1 MITLLFVTAAILA
14 SCAAAAGLI
23 ATTQNNQETVQ
34 MMNGLGVGPDTE
46 A

>member
-23 ATTQNNQETVQ
+23 ASTQNSQDAARA
-34 MMNGLGVGPDTE
+34 MNGLIVGPDSE